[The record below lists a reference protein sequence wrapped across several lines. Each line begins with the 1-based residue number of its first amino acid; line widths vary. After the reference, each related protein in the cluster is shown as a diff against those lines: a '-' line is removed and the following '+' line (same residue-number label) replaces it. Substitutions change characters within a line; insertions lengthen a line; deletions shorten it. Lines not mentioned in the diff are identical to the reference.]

1 MKNGDVLSQAADD
14 GRDAREAKG
23 KPCCLTLYILF
34 PPSPHPQKSLLLFFF
49 PLTSFFV
56 LL

>member
-1 MKNGDVLSQAADD
+1 MKNDDVLSQVADD

-34 PPSPHPQKSLLLFFF
+34 PPPPTPKRAFCSFFF
-49 PLTSFFV
+49 P
-56 LL
+56 

>member
-23 KPCCLTLYILF
+23 KPCCLTLCILF
-34 PPSPHPQKSLLLFFF
+34 HPSPTPKRAFCFFFF

>member
-23 KPCCLTLYILF
+23 KPCCLTLCILF
-34 PPSPHPQKSLLLFFF
+34 PPSPTPKRAFCSFFF